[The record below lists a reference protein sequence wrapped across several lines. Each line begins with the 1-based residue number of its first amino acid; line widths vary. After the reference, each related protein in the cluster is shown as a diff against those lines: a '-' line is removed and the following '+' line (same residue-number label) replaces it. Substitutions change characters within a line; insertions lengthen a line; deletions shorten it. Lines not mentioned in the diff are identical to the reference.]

1 MAENTNIALTVEAW
15 AKITVEK
22 WIKKMDALGVGNSEG
37 STGAIKNSFLSTV
50 YNEAQGDPSRIEFV
64 FAYYGKMIDYGVGK
78 GVTIANRDIMQNSR
92 LTKREKKPWFQA
104 LYKELEILRHLL
116 EEKNALKV
124 ERFLIQKIEE
134 KTES

>member
-22 WIKKMDALGVGNSEG
+22 WIKKMDALGVGSSKG
-37 STGAIKNSFLSTV
+37 STGALKNSFVSTV
-50 YNEAQGDPSRIEFV
+50 FTESGGDPSRIQ
-64 FAYYGKMIDYGVGK
+64 FAFEWYGKMVDYGVGN
-78 GVTIANRDIMQNSR
+78 GVSIGNRDTMLASGQ
-92 LTKREKKPWFQA
+92 TKREKKPWFQA

-124 ERFLIQKIEE
+124 ERFLIQKFEE